1 MLNKVKLASVALAL
15 SMGVFTAT
23 CANAAAPILGEMIKD
38 GQTPSLATMLKQVLP
53 AVVNISVKGKKDVQD
68 DLLLSLSLKYKE
80 ELKRG
85 Y

>member
-38 GQTPSLATMLKQVLP
+38 GQCS
-53 AVVNISVKGKKDVQD
+53 AV
-68 DLLLSLSLKYKE
+68 KYQF
-80 ELKRG
+80 RFWIRRCNTVA
-85 Y
+85 